1 MFFCNFPAIFAR
13 KPCKYK
19 QIRSDQ
25 IPASVNVLKHCIIN
39 QYISRWNQITLKK
52 YVKTIL
58 SPKGHSKIFSSKYI
72 KNLPKRDIK
81 TITIFCLSKSHQH
94 ICAQV
99 TSVFHLNCNK
109 NAPKQ
114 RWFFVHGNHVEK
126 SSSKW
131 RRYFVHRSYAEQS
144 TSKRRRFFAHRNCI
158 EGSTSKQ
165 RCLRWLTNLS
175 FTGSSYREKWLTK
188 VSNSDSAK
196 FNYEFLDSSIWV
208 HVTCNVTC
216 TWLAMWVEQNGSHK
230 LVT

>member
-1 MFFCNFPAIFAR
+1 M
-13 KPCKYK
+13 
-19 QIRSDQ
+19 
-25 IPASVNVLKHCIIN
+25 
-39 QYISRWNQITLKK
+39 
-52 YVKTIL
+52 
-58 SPKGHSKIFSSKYI
+58 

-109 NAPKQ
+109 NASKQ
-114 RWFFVHGNHVEK
+114 RWFFVHGNQVKK

-144 TSKRRRFFAHRNCI
+144 TSKRCRFFAHRNYI

-208 HVTCNVTC
+208 QVTCNVSRTKWF
-216 TWLAMWVEQNGSHK
+216 TQISHLNSLRSDSAVTTKQTSYQSSYTFRATSIILKWEQPPGAATFSLK
-230 LVT
+230 LFFQNTKFSGGATSF